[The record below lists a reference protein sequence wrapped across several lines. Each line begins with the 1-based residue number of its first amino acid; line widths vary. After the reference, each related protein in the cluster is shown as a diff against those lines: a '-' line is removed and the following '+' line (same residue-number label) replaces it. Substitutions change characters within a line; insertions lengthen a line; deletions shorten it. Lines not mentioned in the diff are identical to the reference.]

1 MTPTEIIDAA
11 TVQQLRGLI
20 IAWRS
25 RPDWLRRPP
34 GYGIQQVKR
43 NTPIGLQ
50 VVSERRY
57 SRYSR
62 VQLPTVRPLFDKG
75 AYASLSKR
83 CRWCQRPVQET
94 KRRVWH
100 QHCLLAYWA
109 ATGNQSAITDALRQQ
124 YRRQHDDQDPPCELC
139 GLTPHDAERNAD
151 EFRQSAT
158 AIRDQHRELTQP
170 DAEKRAYSYREMNQ
184 RCHSL
189 MTQAELATRFE
200 LDHRDA
206 LSVAWASG
214 DERRLMRA
222 LALGNLRWLC
232 HTCHTAKTGDDRR
245 MMTSLLNGT
254 YQHSKQPLDPAATTN
269 TPPSQPNPEQ
279 ASLWND

>member
-1 MTPTEIIDAA
+1 M
-11 TVQQLRGLI
+11 
-20 IAWRS
+20 
-25 RPDWLRRPP
+25 
-34 GYGIQQVKR
+34 
-43 NTPIGLQ
+43 
-50 VVSERRY
+50 VSERRY

-62 VQLPTVRPLFDKG
+62 IQLPTVKPLFGKG
-75 AYASLSKR
+75 AYTSLGKR

-94 KRRVWH
+94 QRRVWH

-109 ATGNQSAITDALRQQ
+109 ATGNQSAITDALRSQ
-124 YRRQHDDQDPPCELC
+124 YRRQHDEQDPPCELC

-151 EFRQSAT
+151 ELRRSAT

-170 DAEKRAYSYREMNQ
+170 DAEKRADSYRAMNQ
-184 RCHSL
+184 RCRSL

-232 HTCHTAKTGDDRR
+232 HACHAAKTGEDRR
-245 MMTSLLNGT
+245 MMTSLLNGM
-254 YQHSKQPLDPAATTN
+254 YQHSKQPLDPAETDTTQH
-269 TPPSQPNPEQ
+269 SQPNPEQ
-279 ASLWND
+279 ACLWND